1 MGFLNWLKENP
12 DEEASTGSQISLFDD
27 SETLLERQRVSGV
40 TVRKNF
46 TKTIQDKG
54 GDSRCQARST
64 EALNQEVL
72 GCGTRELYQ
81 KTGAK
86 RNRRE
91 TLPERAQEALLA
103 GEVIATHDLKQRSI
117 EGDQNSRNQQIE
129 DSVRGSGEKV
139 RGLFPW

>member
-1 MGFLNWLKENP
+1 MGFLNWLKDNP
-12 DEEASTGSQISLFDD
+12 DEEASTGSQINLFND

-72 GCGTRELYQ
+72 GCSTRELYKQ
-81 KTGAK
+81 TGAK

-103 GEVIATHDLKQRSI
+103 GEVVATHDLKQQSINGNQDERNRQI
-117 EGDQNSRNQQIE
+117 EG
-129 DSVRGSGEKV
+129 SVRGSGKRV